1 MLAEFFFMGGFAFYI
16 WTSVIIFFV
25 LIFFELFFL
34 FFLRKKTIR
43 SIKEDE

>member
-16 WTSVIIFFV
+16 WTSALVFFV

>member
-25 LIFFELFFL
+25 LILFELFFL